1 MADKKQP
8 GIDLNNI
15 ERSPFEQ
22 GFQGL
27 KSGTLGLG
35 SLLLFGPSK
44 LAGFENA
51 TEAANKYNEVFGL
64 STEPQKE
71 DYLKYN
77 SEGLQTFDESKYLK
91 DKTSYLAGEGFGG
104 GGLFG
109 AFKTGL
115 TKKLGAIGIL
125 GTENL
130 ITNTAIGSLTD
141 DPIWRI
147 TASLPT
153 GVLINSQKLVKTI
166 IERKT
171 PGIQLDPETGIPLT
185 SFQKTG
191 KAKTGAIELDLRM
204 NPESADTIN
213 YFDLAQN
220 KKLDGFFSG
229 IQKFATRADLNPSQI
244 TNGVYAAFKN
254 YNKSLITKLRSDAN
268 IQFTA
273 AKEAGANPVIQL
285 NSTRNKIQELLASV
299 DKAAPG
305 ASENIADFKKIL
317 AEYPGELTGQTQKYN
332 PLMMQYETVISTIPA
347 KGINI
352 DKLQQQLSAWSD
364 AASTGRFKT
373 VDNTLVGVPR
383 GQARMVL
390 RSLQED
396 LDRAIV
402 EGASGAKELR
412 IARDNFK
419 ENVSALN
426 KFNDKPLT
434 KYFDKKNIES
444 LTEEDVV
451 KKLTG
456 LPFSQKNELL
466 AVIGNSSPELADSVR
481 KQTFTTLWENVT
493 NKFAASGNK
502 QLDTDKALAELN
514 KLKPEEIRYLFP
526 TTEEFGQFKS
536 GIRVMQ
542 DASRKIKTGG
552 LEGMFNQTKQDAS
565 LAVGAVSGAQ
575 GRYQTLVAWDMVK
588 KILTLPAKEQAIL
601 MFDPKGR
608 QALEA
613 FRKGNFKVASTIWEG
628 LGVPMMYTQ
637 ALSTTNL
644 QLGKENVKEKD
655 LDRQSKIMQILQQQ
669 MPVSAEPSPEAD
681 RQNQIKEILLQNNM
695 MPM

>member
-1 MADKKQP
+1 MAEKEQP
-8 GIDLNNI
+8 GIDIANV
-15 ERSPFEQ
+15 EMSPLEQ
-22 GFQGL
+22 GYQGL

-35 SLLLFGPSK
+35 SLLLFGPGR

-51 TEAANKYNEVFGL
+51 KEAADKYNEVFGI
-64 STEPQKE
+64 TNEPQKE
-71 DYLKYN
+71 NYLKYN

-91 DKTSYLAGEGFGG
+91 DKTAYLAGEGFGG

-109 AFKTGL
+109 LFKQGL
-115 TKKLGAIGIL
+115 SKKLAATGIL

-130 ITNTAIGSLTD
+130 ITNTAIGSFTD
-141 DPIWRI
+141 DPTMRL
-147 TASLPT
+147 ALSLPA
-153 GVLINSQKLVKTI
+153 GVVVNGQKLVKNV

-171 PGIQLDPETGIPLT
+171 PGIEVDPETGIPLT

-191 KAKTGAIELDLRM
+191 KAKTGALELDLRM

-213 YFDLAQN
+213 LFELSQN
-220 KKLDGFFSG
+220 KAIDGFFNG

-244 TNGVYAAFKN
+244 TNGVYAAYKN
-254 YNKSLITKLRSDAN
+254 YNKSLVSKLRSDAD

-273 AKEAGANPVIQL
+273 AKNAGADPVIQL
-285 NSTRNKIQELLASV
+285 NSTRNKIQELIASV

-332 PLMMQYETVISTIPA
+332 PLMMRYETVTSTIPA

-364 AASTGRFKT
+364 AASTGRFRT
-373 VDNTLVGVPR
+373 VDNTLVGVNR

-390 RSLQED
+390 RSLQDD

-402 EGASGAKELR
+402 EGAPGAKELR

-451 KKLTG
+451 KKLTD
-456 LPFSQKNELL
+456 LPFSQKNDLL
-466 AVIGNSSPELADSVR
+466 AVLGNSTPELADSVR
-481 KQTFTTLWENVT
+481 KRTFTSIWEGVT
-493 NKFAASGNK
+493 NKLAPSGDK
-502 QLDTDKALAELN
+502 QLNTTKALTELN
-514 KLKPEEIRYLFP
+514 KLDPKDIRYLFP
-526 TTEEFGQFKS
+526 TQEEFNQFKA
-536 GIRVMQ
+536 GVKVMQ

-552 LEGMFNQTKQDAS
+552 LDTMFNQAKQDAS
-565 LAVGAVSGAQ
+565 LIAGSVGGAQ
-575 GRYQTLVAWDMVK
+575 ARYQTLVGYDMIR
-588 KILTLPAKEQAIL
+588 KILNLPANEQAIL

-608 QALEA
+608 EALDA
-613 FRKGNFKVASTIWEG
+613 FRKGNFKVANTLWEG
-628 LGVPMMYTQ
+628 LGVPTMYTQ
-637 ALSTTNL
+637 SQSATNL
-644 QLGKENVKEKD
+644 QLGKENLKEKD
-655 LDRQSKIMQILQQQ
+655 VARKDKIMQILQQQ

-681 RQNQIKEILLQNNM
+681 RQNQIKEILLQNKM
-695 MPM
+695 LPM